1 MPVRMRYRPGYCE
14 ANLDVGLLCI
24 TSLYEFCLSGPAGA
38 NAQKPTVSPQ
48 TEVPD
53 GFFRL

>member
-24 TSLYEFCLSGPAGA
+24 TSLYEFCLSWWWRMLPA
-38 NAQKPTVSPQ
+38 
-48 TEVPD
+48 
-53 GFFRL
+53 